1 MYTEKYTSPTNKQKE
16 YKMTNINQLKAELE
30 IRRVAK
36 IAELAELKETILLN
50 HELTK
55 LDSPL
60 YTSRELAKE
69 DNIKLDVIIDQIAES
84 YATNDRKMSLV
95 FGYGVIP
102 NKILQIC
109 NAIRYSKAEE
119 KEEFLLLTGL
129 DEQIIEDTLD
139 TFGSTAYFSKLAIDI
154 IPAIEM
160 NIIKSKEL
168 LKIVATD
175 MGLVSEL
182 DLSKFNKANV
192 DYQYKRA
199 QMKAE
204 EMLEN
209 TKEYVTTALS
219 YDE

>member
-1 MYTEKYTSPTNKQKE
+1 M
-16 YKMTNINQLKAELE
+16 
-30 IRRVAK
+30 
-36 IAELAELKETILLN
+36 
-50 HELTK
+50 
-55 LDSPL
+55 D
-60 YTSRELAKE
+60 
-69 DNIKLDVIIDQIAES
+69 
-84 YATNDRKMSLV
+84 
-95 FGYGVIP
+95 
-102 NKILQIC
+102 
-109 NAIRYSKAEE
+109 
-119 KEEFLLLTGL
+119 
-129 DEQIIEDTLD
+129 
-139 TFGSTAYFSKLAIDI
+139 
-154 IPAIEM
+154 
-160 NIIKSKEL
+160 IIKSKEL